1 MGINDKIKKNDI
13 REMDYYTF
21 IKKRQ
26 NKKAQRA
33 FCKVDYSVFNNGF
46 YCAAYYGRIFLQ
58 NEQRAGEQSEK
69 L

>member
-1 MGINDKIKKNDI
+1 
-13 REMDYYTF
+13 MDYDTF